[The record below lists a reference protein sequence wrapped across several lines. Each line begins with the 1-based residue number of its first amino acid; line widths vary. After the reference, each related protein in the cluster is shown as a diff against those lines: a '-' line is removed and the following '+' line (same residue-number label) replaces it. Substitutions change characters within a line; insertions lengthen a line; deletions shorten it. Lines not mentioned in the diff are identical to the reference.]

1 MPSPI
6 VRHDSPWRFDVGGA
20 LITGTD
26 TVSGAFRG
34 IAALTDCTLDAGTVS
49 TNISGTFTGLQ
60 VKAGTTIHGT
70 FTAVQL
76 STGSAVA
83 YR

>member
-6 VRHDSPWRFDVGGA
+6 VRHDAPWRFDVGGT

-26 TVSGAFRG
+26 TKAGSFRG
-34 IAALTDCTLDAGTVS
+34 LAALTDCTFAAGTVS
-49 TNISGTFTGLQ
+49 TNISGTWTGLQ
-60 VKAGTTIHGT
+60 VAAGTTIHGG
-70 FTAVQL
+70 FTAIQL